1 MNKKSTKNDDNLN
14 ISFEEVK
21 IHKLR
26 RIPVV
31 GGDVQHYI
39 TKNDPGFIEFGEV
52 YFSRADFMKIKAW
65 KRHREVT
72 LNLTVPVGEVKFV
85 FWNEMKNTFREIVLG
100 DHFYARLTVAPGIW
114 FGFQG
119 LSTPTSL
126 VASLTDMTHKPDEV
140 DRREKTDISFQW

>member
-1 MNKKSTKNDDNLN
+1 MKINLKKINTEKGN
-14 ISFEEVK
+14 IYKFLSRKDKFYK
-21 IHKLR
+21 K
-26 RIPVV
+26 
-31 GGDVQHYI
+31 
-39 TKNDPGFIEFGEV
+39 FGEV